1 MVSQKSKS
9 YICRFIS
16 DDNMLACLLLTM
28 LVQTLSDQSQ
38 LSTSSRPNEYDLFN
52 HPGTERGTPRIR
64 HKTFAF
70 SDDNWPP
77 NKQSNFKKTND
88 DRKPKSVL
96 GKLVREPQLGK
107 LKLEYKYSMYLAKN

>member
-38 LSTSSRPNEYDLFN
+38 LSTSSRPNENDLFN

-107 LKLEYKYSMYLAKN
+107 LKLEYKYSMYLAKY